1 MQIGVRLARE
11 VEVDDDVDGDD
22 VDAASEHIRRHQA
35 ASFASLEVVEN
46 AKANQTEESLVSLG
60 VINQQLR
67 IPFFLLS

>member
-22 VDAASEHIRRHQA
+22 VDAACEHIRRHQA
-35 ASFASLEVVEN
+35 ASLASLEVVEN
-46 AKANQTEESLVSLG
+46 AKAYQTEESLVSLG